1 MCGRFI
7 RGHDA
12 ITKYW
17 DYESFMDARRCRPT
31 KLKRAVATI
40 KNGREGKGEA
50 ARWPGH
56 EWHPFAAAPIID
68 RRNADE
74 CLLLL
79 PGSRQADKYRRGS
92 VERTANISEARSH
105 FVEEKYSHG
114 VARAPF
120 AKRVYPS
127 RPGKPWNNSCRRTRA
142 LSERVN
148 FING

>member
-1 MCGRFI
+1 MREIYPRHG
-7 RGHDA
+7 GQHDA

-17 DYESFMDARRCRPT
+17 DYESFMDARRCRPM

-50 ARWPGH
+50 ARRPGR

-92 VERTANISEARSH
+92 VERAANISEARSH
-105 FVEEKYSHG
+105 PVRGKIWP
-114 VARAPF
+114 RA
-120 AKRVYPS
+120 S
-127 RPGKPWNNSCRRTRA
+127 RSASTLPVRA
-142 LSERVN
+142 SQRLE
-148 FING
+148 